1 MDILHRPVLSHQ
13 VAERIRY
20 SYHIIGRTELAA
32 PPDRSRIRIQREQTV
47 RNWSDPGI
55 GFVGPC
61 LVGSRAHEDETAA
74 AIERDAAQHI
84 QADSASRPDRRVKSP
99 LWSAGASV
107 VGRD

>member
-32 PPDRSRIRIQREQTV
+32 PLDRTRIQIQREQTV
-47 RNWSDPGI
+47 RNRSDQGI

-74 AIERDAAQHI
+74 AIERDAAENI
-84 QADSASRPDRRVKSP
+84 QADSAASPDWR
-99 LWSAGASV
+99 LAALL
-107 VGRD
+107 